1 MLSHHAASLLL
12 PAGPS
17 KHRMQL
23 DVSVVCQCGGLLP
36 AHSRPAGSP
45 GVQQPSARGLC
56 RDKDDTVRWQGGV
69 GQRRS
74 AAGVVVRAA
83 QGGKMDAEAVRAN
96 VNRAAGVLEE
106 VLNDILQE
114 LLVDQAASYLTEER
128 PELNEMEAVRNAVI
142 QRIELLDANF
152 LAALNGYIQVASLR
166 PNDGMLSLL
175 LALRDEVLRQ
185 VSMRLP
191 PTARVMD
198 AALQLMYKDNRVQLL
213 KTAIDW
219 KRTSSSGMEQV
230 EPAASASA
238 AEEAGSPG
246 PADQASTATID
257 VQAGDES
264 DQEAAHMKELL
275 AELPVGVDA
284 DSMVATSSQ
293 LIDDMEEQQVIA
305 DRRLL
310 ARMCL
315 VREEVRWLDQ
325 EQNFTS
331 SSSSS
336 SSSTEDEESKKRRV
350 SSAYF
355 ARANVPQRCIAYLKE
370 LLVLNDPAQ
379 RVALLSRAFVEDWD
393 GTTSPSGNK
402 GQEQLDTS
410 QPKNASIPEYIRPGR
425 FLTTLHAMESQF
437 LEAEAQGTGPAA
449 SQDPAQR
456 AKVMQRLSDIH
467 LEAVAVLD
475 KVQRGELSAAPASK
489 PKVPA
494 S

>member
-1 MLSHHAASLLL
+1 MLSHHAASVLL

-17 KHRMQL
+17 KPRMQL
-23 DVSVVCQCGGLLP
+23 DASLVCQCGGMAP
-36 AHSRPAGSP
+36 AHSRPTGPPAL
-45 GVQQPSARGLC
+45 QQPSAC
-56 RDKDDTVRWQGGV
+56 RPCWDKDDSFRWQGGMSR
-69 GQRRS
+69 RRS
-74 AAGVVVRAA
+74 GGRVVLHAA
-83 QGGKMDAEAVRAN
+83 QSGKMDPEAVRAS

-114 LLVDQAASYLTEER
+114 LLVDQAASYLTEES

-198 AALQLMYKDNRVQLL
+198 AALQLMYKDNRVHLL

-219 KRTSSSGMEQV
+219 QRTSSTGMEQV
-230 EPAASASA
+230 EPTASASA
-238 AEEAGSPG
+238 AEVAGSSG

-257 VQAGDES
+257 VQAGDDS

-275 AELPVGVDA
+275 AELPAGVDA
-284 DSMVATSSQ
+284 DSMVATS
-293 LIDDMEEQQVIA
+293 
-305 DRRLL
+305 RLL

-336 SSSTEDEESKKRRV
+336 TEDEDSKKRRV

-355 ARANVPQRCIAYLKE
+355 ARSNVPQRCIAYLKG

-393 GTTSPSGNK
+393 GTTAPSGNK

-410 QPKNASIPEYIRPGR
+410 QPSFWKRR
-425 FLTTLHAMESQF
+425 
-437 LEAEAQGTGPAA
+437 
-449 SQDPAQR
+449 R
-456 AKVMQRLSDIH
+456 
-467 LEAVAVLD
+467 
-475 KVQRGELSAAPASK
+475 
-489 PKVPA
+489 KVPGLLPA
-494 S
+494 KTLRSVLKSCNGCRTSTLRLWLCLIRCKEGSSKRLLQAGPRCLLHRETEKRERLALSTLLCTS